1 MQQVMIYEY
10 LGTEE
15 DPVFTKI
22 SDLDKGKSIEF
33 EDMELSLN
41 SFGLYE
47 VSNEFLHEGFS
58 DMYAC
63 YKFVCQFLKDKEF
76 DDLVEQSKS

>member
-22 SDLDKGKSIEF
+22 SDLDRSKTIEL

-47 VSNEFLHEGFS
+47 ISNESIHEGFS
-58 DMYAC
+58 DIMSC
-63 YKFVCQFLKDKEF
+63 YKFICQELRDRLSNQE
-76 DDLVEQSKS
+76 D

>member
-22 SDLDKGKSIEF
+22 SDLDRGKSIEL

-47 VSNEFLHEGFS
+47 VSNEFFHEGFNDIMS
-58 DMYAC
+58 C
-63 YKFVCQFLKDKEF
+63 YKFICQELRNRLSNQDE
-76 DDLVEQSKS
+76 